1 MSLSTEFK
9 EFAMRGNVVDL
20 AVGVVIGGAFGK
32 IVSSLVEAI
41 IMPVIGVI
49 TSGNDFSKLAVQIG
63 TNGKGEAVLLRY
75 GAFAQSIVDFM
86 IIAFV
91 IFVVIR
97 AINRLKQPAPAAA
110 PVVAPSPP
118 ARRRKSRPALASE
131 GRCNKSAW
139 PPREATTGLASALSG
154 ASPRPARQTSST
166 RTNSASK
173 PHTCFNSPRWPNCS
187 ATRKSSGIPPTIP
200 LPATH
205 SFSRSNLCLPGEPS
219 NGDRSKSEPISLDS
233 FHISLYAQPTN
244 KSP

>member
-75 GAFAQSIVDFM
+75 GAFVQSIADFV

-91 IFVVIR
+91 IFLVIR
-97 AINRLKQPAPAAA
+97 AINRLKKPAPAAA
-110 PVVAPSPP
+110 PAAPPPPP
-118 ARRRKSRPALASE
+118 AQEVLLAE
-131 GRCNKSAW
+131 IRDL
-139 PPREATTGLASALSG
+139 LA
-154 ASPRPARQTSST
+154 
-166 RTNSASK
+166 K
-173 PHTCFNSPRWPNCS
+173 
-187 ATRKSSGIPPTIP
+187 K
-200 LPATH
+200 
-205 SFSRSNLCLPGEPS
+205 
-219 NGDRSKSEPISLDS
+219 
-233 FHISLYAQPTN
+233 
-244 KSP
+244 